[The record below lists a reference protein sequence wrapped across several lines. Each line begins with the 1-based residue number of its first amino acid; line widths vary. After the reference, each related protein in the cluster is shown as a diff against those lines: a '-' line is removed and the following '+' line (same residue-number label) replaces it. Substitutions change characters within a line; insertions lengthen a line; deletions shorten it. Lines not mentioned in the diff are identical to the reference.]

1 MDENHGVINVFANPG
16 SHRFEVDVAGHKAF
30 LQYYLAENS
39 IVFTHTEVPQ
49 EIEGQGVGGSLV
61 RAGLDYARHENLTVV
76 PLCQRQRSGDRLRPR
91 RTSWRCR
98 ERASCASCSAEV
110 RS

>member
-76 PLCQRQRSGDRLRPR
+76 PLCPFVEEYIRKHPKDLSLVEPSYRKRLFPE
-91 RTSWRCR
+91 SPG
-98 ERASCASCSAEV
+98 S
-110 RS
+110 